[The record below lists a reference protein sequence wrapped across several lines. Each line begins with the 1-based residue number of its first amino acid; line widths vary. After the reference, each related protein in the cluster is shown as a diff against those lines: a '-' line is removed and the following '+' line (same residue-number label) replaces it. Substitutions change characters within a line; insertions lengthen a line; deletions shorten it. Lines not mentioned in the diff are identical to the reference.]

1 MFGDQGLSVGEFCSQ
16 RAQATVV
23 HECGIPQLFIAGDL
37 LSGSGESP
45 GLFPAQLFYGCL
57 LCLTDFACFFDRKMF
72 SSASWATSDACG
84 RMAEKYFNRAW
95 LGTVHQAEQGQVL
108 QKSRGCVKRN

>member
-1 MFGDQGLSVGEFCSQ
+1 MWHSPAFHSRGSAEWFWGKP
-16 RAQATVV
+16 RAVSCTAF
-23 HECGIPQLFIAGDL
+23 LRM
-37 LSGSGESP
+37 SP
-45 GLFPAQLFYGCL
+45 VLNS
-57 LCLTDFACFFDRKMF
+57 DFACFFDRKMF